1 MFNITANA
9 SGALNL
15 IKKCEK
21 QTAYALARTFTG
33 AAFEA
38 RKAVQA
44 NLPKW
49 LILRNRFLEQS
60 VIVEKADKQN
70 VTAYVGFHK
79 RANFAKMLEEGGT
92 RKPRHGSNI
101 AIPQGVRASENQKV
115 PKKLRPS
122 ALRGRKNVFRKT
134 INGIDGIWQL
144 QKDRTI
150 KLLYNL
156 DPTTQYEREKIHFR
170 KTASV
175 IALRFIAQ
183 NMEKNYDNAM
193 KTSR

>member
-1 MFNITANA
+1 MINIKAFNQP
-9 SGALNL
+9 ALTL

-44 NLPKW
+44 NIPKW
-49 LILRNRFLEQS
+49 VITRNKFLQQS

-70 VTAYVGFHK
+70 ITAYVGFHK
-79 RANFAKMLEEGGT
+79 RANFAKLLEEGGT
-92 RKPRHGSNI
+92 RRARRNNI

-115 PKKLRPS
+115 PKRLRPS
-122 ALRGRKNVFRKT
+122 ALKGRKDVFRKT

-144 QKDRTI
+144 QKDKRL

-156 DPTTQYEREKIHFR
+156 DPATQYEREKIHFR

-175 IALRFIAQ
+175 MALRFIAQ
-183 NMEKNYDNAM
+183 NAEKNYDAAM
-193 KTSR
+193 KTAR